1 MIIAAANDY
10 FYTLRDV
17 IFFLENADVTVAD
30 YRRKA
35 VETRTTAV
43 VEQDRQALK
52 NYLTGVVDTCP
63 QIDLAAAAEF
73 AKPVASSEGTK
84 EPQISS
90 EKLQEQRQK
99 QSANIDKTGQKK
111 ASTARYVVS
120 LNLSCSAN
128 VAQC

>member
-1 MIIAAANDY
+1 MLDAAANDY

-17 IFFLENADVTVAD
+17 IFFLENADISLAD

-52 NYLTGVVDTCP
+52 NYLTGVVETCP
-63 QIDLAAAAEF
+63 QIDLAAAAEQ
-73 AKPVASSEGTK
+73 AKPAVSAQGPKVDT
-84 EPQISS
+84 QIPT

-99 QSANIDKTGQKK
+99 HAALIDKTAQKSK
-111 ASTARYVVS
+111 SASSTR
-120 LNLSCSAN
+120 
-128 VAQC
+128 